1 MPDATE
7 ADSIRI
13 NCVSYSSTGALSG
26 EYNLARAARRGEKIF
41 AAAQKNLAFFHD
53 CSR

>member
-13 NCVSYSSTGALSG
+13 NCVSCRSTGALNG
-26 EYNLARAARRGEKIF
+26 EIHLARAARRGEKIF
-41 AAAQKNLAFFHD
+41 AAAQKNLAFFHN